1 MSLTLHDLTTR
12 ELLNA
17 VKGNYWPLW
26 EYESGYREVGQPIFV
41 GKRYV
46 AGGNIE
52 EVHARPHEILAVL
65 NTREHVPGKREA
77 KVIRRL
83 RAETGMS
90 TEELR
95 AHSKYG
101 QELVDAQFPNRRP
114 VSAAWAKKMRP
125 FYGSSFQQAFKIV

>member
-1 MSLTLHDLTTR
+1 MSLTLRDLTTR

-17 VKGNYWPLW
+17 VKGNHWPLW
-26 EYESGYREVGQPIFV
+26 EYESGYREVGDPIFV

-46 AGGNIE
+46 AGGSIE
-52 EVHARPHEILAVL
+52 EVYARPHEILSAL
-65 NTREHVPGKREA
+65 NTREHIPGKREA

-90 TEELR
+90 VEELR
-95 AHSKYG
+95 AHPKYG

-114 VSAAWAKKMRP
+114 VSDAWAKKMSHH
-125 FYGSSFQQAFKIV
+125 YGSSFGRLFKVV